1 MTTHCPFFRSDPDS
15 LVGPFLQRLSK
26 RQALKQTKQIWSS
39 AEISLTRLLFRIAAA
54 LA

>member
-26 RQALKQTKQIWSS
+26 RQALKQTKQNWPLG
-39 AEISLTRLLFRIAAA
+39 EISLTRLLSRIAAT
-54 LA
+54 LV